1 MAQGSSAHPAVR
13 FCPYCGQP
21 LGSFFGARIEGDG
34 ACCDRC
40 GECFRVFSVNE
51 SEDFDDVPEG
61 TPGRLDTTGEQ

>member
-1 MAQGSSAHPAVR
+1 MAERSSAHPAVR

-21 LGSFFGARIEGDG
+21 LGSFFGARIEGGG

-40 GECFRVFSVNE
+40 GECFRVISVNE

-61 TPGRLDTTGEQ
+61 TPDRFDTTGEQ

>member
-1 MAQGSSAHPAVR
+1 VR

-40 GECFRVFSVNE
+40 QECFRVQHV
-51 SEDFDDVPEG
+51 EDIE
-61 TPGRLDTTGEQ
+61 DTISTSARSAAGDQVTGEP